1 MIEHDIPVEFWQ
13 RHRLVPL
20 SQEGGRVTV
29 GVDESTPMEVLEDV
43 RLTLNKD
50 VRPVRMSAAEIDDAL
65 RRLVLKADTDSPGI
79 DEADDEGSVSLDAS
93 SDLMGDAAGAP
104 VVRLINSMFL
114 RAMQTGSSDIHIEPF
129 EEDTIVRMRIDGV
142 LHETARVPRSRHP
155 QIAARLKVMSKLD
168 LAESRR
174 PQDGRLHVHSGDRH
188 IDVRLSTVPTLHGE
202 RIVMRLL
209 EKNMELLSLEQ
220 VGMLSDT
227 DKAINEILSH
237 PYGLFLVT
245 GPTGSGKTTTL
256 YSVLDKLRSPT
267 CNLISIEDPV
277 EYRVQGVG
285 QIQVNEKIGLTF
297 ANGLRSV
304 LRQDPD
310 VLMVG
315 EIRDPETADIAVH
328 AALTGHMVLST
339 LHTNDAPA
347 AATRLVDLGV
357 PSYLLSSCLVG
368 VLAQR
373 LVRKLCPECKTPYKL
388 TDIDVKRLGLR
399 SDVVGRSVYEPG
411 GCDKCLQT
419 GYKGRTG
426 VFELMKVD
434 EELASLIARS
444 EDARQLRQSAR
455 KNGMRTL
462 MEDAARKVIQ
472 GVTSREEAM
481 RVTKAI

>member
-1 MIEHDIPVEFWQ
+1 MTEQIPVEFWQ
-13 RHRLVPL
+13 RHRIVPV
-20 SQEGGRVTV
+20 SSEEDRMTV
-29 GVDESTPMEVLEDV
+29 GIDESTPVEVLEDI

-50 VRPVRMSAAEIDDAL
+50 VRPVRMTAEEIDEAL
-65 RRLVLKADTDSPGI
+65 RRLVLSSGQPGI
-79 DEADDEGSVSLDAS
+79 EEENEEGIRLDAS

-114 RAMQTGSSDIHIEPF
+114 RAMQTRASDIHIEPF
-129 EEDTIVRMRIDGV
+129 EDDTIIRMRIDGV
-142 LHETARVPRSRHP
+142 LHETTRVPRSRHS
-155 QIAARLKVMSKLD
+155 QISARLKVMSKLD

-174 PQDGRLHVHSGDRH
+174 PQDGRLQVHSGERH
-188 IDVRLSTVPTLHGE
+188 IDVRLSVVPTLHGE
-202 RIVMRLL
+202 RLVMRLL

-220 VGMLSDT
+220 VGMLRDT
-227 DKAINEILSH
+227 EESINEILGH

-267 CNLISIEDPV
+267 ANVITIEDPV
-277 EYRVQGVG
+277 EYRVTGVG

-297 ANGLRSV
+297 ASGLRSV

-315 EIRDPETADIAVH
+315 EIRDPETAEIAVH

-347 AATRLVDLGV
+347 AATRMVDLGV
-357 PSYLLSSCLVG
+357 PAYLLSSCLVG

-373 LVRKLCPECKTPYKL
+373 LVRRLCTDCRTPYDL
-388 TDIDVKRLGLR
+388 TENDVKRLGLR
-399 SDVVGRSVYEPG
+399 PDLAGRQVYEPK
-411 GCDKCLQT
+411 GCEKCLQT
-419 GYKGRTG
+419 GYRGRVG
-426 VFELMKVD
+426 VFELMTVG
-434 EELASLIARS
+434 EELASQIARS
-444 EDARQLRQSAR
+444 DDARSLRTSAR
-455 KNGMRTL
+455 QHGMRTL

-472 GVTSREEAM
+472 GATSRDEAF

>member
-1 MIEHDIPVEFWQ
+1 MIETGIPVEFWQ

-20 SQEGGRVTV
+20 SQENGRITV
-29 GVDESTPMEVLEDV
+29 GMDESTPVEVLEDV
-43 RLTLNKD
+43 RLALSKD
-50 VRPVRMSAAEIDDAL
+50 VRPVRLSADEIDDAL
-65 RRLVLKADTDSPGI
+65 RRLVLNTDAPGI
-79 DEADDEGSVSLDAS
+79 EEDDDENSVSLDAS

-114 RAMQTGSSDIHIEPF
+114 RAMQTGASDIHIEPF
-129 EEDTIVRMRIDGV
+129 EDDTIVRMRVDGV
-142 LHETARVPRSRHP
+142 LHETTRVPRSRHT

-202 RIVMRLL
+202 RLVMRLL
-209 EKNMELLSLEQ
+209 EKNMELLSLGQ
-220 VGMLSDT
+220 VGMFEDT
-227 DKAINEILSH
+227 EQTINEILDH

-277 EYRVQGVG
+277 EYRVSGVG

-297 ANGLRSV
+297 ASGLRSV

-315 EIRDPETADIAVH
+315 EIRDPETAEIAVH

-373 LVRKLCPECKTPYKL
+373 LVRRLCPNCKTPTNL
-388 TDIDVKRLGLR
+388 TDVDVKRLGLKA
-399 SDVVGRSVYEPG
+399 DLAGRQVYDPG
-411 GCDKCLQT
+411 GCEKCLQT

-426 VFELMKVD
+426 VFELMNVG

-444 EDARQLRQSAR
+444 EDARALRTAAR
-455 KNGMRTL
+455 KHGMRTL
-462 MEDAARKVIQ
+462 MEDAARKVVQ
-472 GVTSREEAM
+472 GMTSREEAM

>member
-1 MIEHDIPVEFWQ
+1 MNDLSIPVEFWQ

-20 SQEGGRVTV
+20 NQEDGRLTV
-29 GVDESTPMEVLEDV
+29 GIDESTPVEVLEDV
-43 RLTLNKD
+43 RLALNKD
-50 VRPVRMSAAEIDDAL
+50 VRPVRMSAEEIDDAL
-65 RRLVLKADTDSPGI
+65 RRLVLDTESPGI
-79 DEADDEGSVSLDAS
+79 DEADGENSVQLDTS

-104 VVRLINSMFL
+104 VIRLINSMFL
-114 RAMQTGSSDIHIEPF
+114 RAMQTGASDIHIEPF
-129 EEDTIVRMRIDGV
+129 EDDTVVRMRVDGV
-142 LHETARVPRSRHP
+142 LHETTRVPRSRHP

-202 RIVMRLL
+202 RLVMRLL
-209 EKNMELLSLEQ
+209 EKNMELLSLGQ
-220 VGMLSDT
+220 VGMLQDT
-227 DKAINEILSH
+227 EEIINEILGH

-256 YSVLDKLRSPT
+256 YSVLDKLRSPD
-267 CNLISIEDPV
+267 CNLITIEDPV
-277 EYRVQGVG
+277 EYRVNGVG
-285 QIQVNEKIGLTF
+285 QIQVHDKIGLTF
-297 ANGLRSV
+297 ASGLRAV

-315 EIRDPETADIAVH
+315 EIRDPETAEIAVH

-357 PSYLLSSCLVG
+357 PTYLLSSCLVG

-373 LVRKLCPECKTPYKL
+373 LVRKLCVHCKVPSKL
-388 TDIDVKRLGLR
+388 TETDTKKLGLK
-399 SDVVGRSVYEPG
+399 SNLVGRQIYEPG
-411 GCDKCLQT
+411 GCEDCLQT

-426 VFELMKVD
+426 VFELMNVG
-434 EELASLIARS
+434 EEVASMIARS
-444 EDARQLRQSAR
+444 DDARQLRKVAR
-455 KNGMRTL
+455 SQGMRTL
-462 MEDAARKVIQ
+462 MEDAARKVLHGI
-472 GVTSREEAM
+472 TSREEAM

>member
-1 MIEHDIPVEFWQ
+1 MIDTGIPVEFWQ

-20 SQEGGRVTV
+20 SQENGRITV
-29 GVDESTPMEVLEDV
+29 GMDESTPVEVLEDV
-43 RLTLNKD
+43 RLALSKD
-50 VRPVRMSAAEIDDAL
+50 VRPVRLSAEEIDDAL
-65 RRLVLKADTDSPGI
+65 RRMVLNTDAPGI
-79 DEADDEGSVSLDAS
+79 EEADDENSVSLDAS

-104 VVRLINSMFL
+104 VVRLINSIFL
-114 RAMQTGSSDIHIEPF
+114 RAMQTGASDIHIEPF
-129 EEDTIVRMRIDGV
+129 EDDTIVRMRVDGV
-142 LHETARVPRSRHP
+142 LHETTRIPRSRHT

-188 IDVRLSTVPTLHGE
+188 VDVRLSTVPTLHGE
-202 RIVMRLL
+202 RLVMRLL

-220 VGMLSDT
+220 VGMFGDT
-227 DKAINEILSH
+227 EQSINEILGH

-277 EYRVQGVG
+277 EYRVSGVG

-297 ANGLRSV
+297 ASGLRSV

-315 EIRDPETADIAVH
+315 EIRDPETAEIAVH

-373 LVRKLCPECKTPYKL
+373 LVRRLCPECKQPIKL
-388 TDIDVKRLGLR
+388 SESDVKRLGLNI
-399 SDVVGRSVYEPG
+399 DLVGRTAYDPG
-411 GCDKCLQT
+411 GCEKCLQT

-426 VFELMKVD
+426 VFELLKI
-434 EELASLIARS
+434 EEDLASLVARS
-444 EDARQLRQSAR
+444 EDARTLRSAAR
-455 KNGMRTL
+455 KLGMRTL
-462 MEDAARKVIQ
+462 MEDAARKVVQ
-472 GVTSREEAM
+472 GMTSRDEAM

>member
-1 MIEHDIPVEFWQ
+1 MIEADIPVEFWQ

-20 SQEGGRVTV
+20 TTENGRLLV
-29 GVDESTPMEVLEDV
+29 GMDESTPIEVLEDV
-43 RLTLNKD
+43 RLTLSKD
-50 VRPVRMSAAEIDDAL
+50 VRPVMMSTEEIDDAL
-65 RRLVLKADTDSPGI
+65 RRLVLDTDSPTI
-79 DEADDEGSVSLDAS
+79 EENDEDNSVRLDAS

-114 RAMQTGSSDIHIEPF
+114 RAMQTRASDIHIEPF
-129 EEDTIVRMRIDGV
+129 EDDTIIRMRVDGI
-142 LHETARVPRSRHP
+142 LHETTRVPRSRHS

-174 PQDGRLHVHSGDRH
+174 PQDGRLHVHSGERH
-188 IDVRLSTVPTLHGE
+188 IDVRLSTVPTLYGE
-202 RIVMRLL
+202 RLVMRLL
-209 EKNMELLSLEQ
+209 EKNLELLSLGQ
-220 VGMLSDT
+220 VGMMSDT
-227 DKAINEILSH
+227 EENINEILAH

-256 YSVLDKLRSPT
+256 YSVLDKLRSPA
-267 CNLISIEDPV
+267 CNLITIEDPV
-277 EYRVQGVG
+277 EYRVAGVG
-285 QIQVNEKIGLTF
+285 QIQVNDKIGLTF
-297 ANGLRSV
+297 ASGLRSV

-315 EIRDPETADIAVH
+315 EIRDPETAEIAVH

-373 LVRKLCPECKTPYKL
+373 LVRKLCEDCKVSIQL
-388 TDIDVKRLGLR
+388 SESDVRRLGLKA
-399 SDVVGRSVYEPG
+399 DLVGRKAYDAG
-411 GCDKCLQT
+411 GCERCLQT
-419 GYKGRTG
+419 GYLGRTG
-426 VFELMKVD
+426 VFELMNIGED
-434 EELASLIARS
+434 LASLIARS
-444 EDARQLRQSAR
+444 EDARTLRQSAR

-462 MEDAARKVIQ
+462 MEDAARKVVQ
-472 GVTSREEAM
+472 GSTSREEAF

>member
-1 MIEHDIPVEFWQ
+1 MIQTEIPVEFWQ

-20 SQEGGRVTV
+20 SQENGRLTV
-29 GVDESTPMEVLEDV
+29 GVDESTPIEVLEDV

-50 VRPVRMSAAEIDDAL
+50 VRPVRMSTEEIDDAL
-65 RRLVLKADTDSPGI
+65 RRLVLNTDAPAI
-79 DEADDEGSVSLDAS
+79 EEDVDNVSVSLDAS

-114 RAMQTGSSDIHIEPF
+114 RAMQTGASDIHIEPF
-129 EEDTIVRMRIDGV
+129 EEDTVVRMRIDGM
-142 LHETARVPRSRHP
+142 LHETTRVPRSRHS
-155 QIAARLKVMSKLD
+155 QIAARPKLD

-174 PQDGRLHVHSGDRH
+174 PQDGRLHVHSGERH

-202 RIVMRLL
+202 RLVMRLL
-209 EKNMELLSLEQ
+209 EKNLELLSLEQ
-220 VGMLSDT
+220 VGMLNDT
-227 DKAINEILSH
+227 EVIINEILDH

-256 YSVLDKLRSPT
+256 YSVLDKLRSPD
-267 CNLISIEDPV
+267 CNLITIEDPV
-277 EYRVQGVG
+277 EYRVAGVG

-297 ANGLRSV
+297 ASGLRSV

-315 EIRDPETADIAVH
+315 EIRDPETADIAIH

-373 LVRKLCPECKTPYKL
+373 LVRKLCPECKRPTEL
-388 TDIDVKRLGLR
+388 TKNDTKRLGLR
-399 SDVVGRSVYEPG
+399 EDLAGRTAYEPG
-411 GCDKCLQT
+411 GCEKCLQT
-419 GYKGRTG
+419 GYRGRTG
-426 VFELMKVD
+426 VFELMRVD
-434 EELASLIARS
+434 EDLASLIARS
-444 EDARQLRQSAR
+444 EDARTLRTTAR
-455 KNGMRTL
+455 KHGMLSL

>member
-1 MIEHDIPVEFWQ
+1 MNTEIPVEFWQ

-20 SQEGGRVTV
+20 SQENGRLTV
-29 GVDESTPMEVLEDV
+29 GIDESTPIEVLEDV

-50 VRPVRMSAAEIDDAL
+50 VRPVRMSTEEIDDAL
-65 RRLVLKADTDSPGI
+65 RRLVLNTESPGI
-79 DEADDEGSVSLDAS
+79 EEDENDNSVSLDAS

-114 RAMQTGSSDIHIEPF
+114 RAMQTGASDIHIEPF
-129 EEDTIVRMRIDGV
+129 EDDTVVRMRVDGM
-142 LHETARVPRSRHP
+142 LHETTRVPRSRHS

-174 PQDGRLHVHSGDRH
+174 PQDGRLHVHSGERH

-202 RIVMRLL
+202 RLVMRLL
-209 EKNMELLSLEQ
+209 EKNLELLSLGQ
-220 VGMLSDT
+220 VGMLNDT
-227 DKAINEILSH
+227 EQIINEILDH

-256 YSVLDKLRSPT
+256 YSVLDKLRSPE
-267 CNLISIEDPV
+267 CNLITIEDPV
-277 EYRVQGVG
+277 EYRVSGVG

-297 ANGLRSV
+297 ASGLRSV

-315 EIRDPETADIAVH
+315 EIRDPETADIAIH

-373 LVRKLCPECKTPYKL
+373 LVRKLCPLCKQESKL
-388 TDIDVKRLGLR
+388 TLNDTKRLGLR
-399 SDVVGRSVYEPG
+399 EDLAGRSIFEPS
-411 GCDKCLQT
+411 GCEKCLQT
-419 GYKGRTG
+419 GYRGRTG
-426 VFELMKVD
+426 VFELMKVE

-444 EDARQLRQSAR
+444 EDARQLRTSAR
-455 KNGMRTL
+455 KHGMLSL

>member
-1 MIEHDIPVEFWQ
+1 MTDNEIPVEFWQ

-20 SQEGGRVTV
+20 STENGRITV
-29 GVDESTPMEVLEDV
+29 GIDESTPVEVLEDV

-50 VRPVRMSAAEIDDAL
+50 VRPLRMTSEEIDDAL
-65 RRLVLKADTDSPGI
+65 RRLVLNAEAPSI
-79 DEADDEGSVSLDAS
+79 DENEDDNAVRLDTS

-114 RAMQTGSSDIHIEPF
+114 RAMQTRASDIHIEPF
-129 EEDTIVRMRIDGV
+129 EDDTVVRMRVDGV
-142 LHETARVPRSRHP
+142 LHETTRVPRSRHS

-174 PQDGRLHVHSGDRH
+174 PQDGRLHVHSGERH
-188 IDVRLSTVPTLHGE
+188 IDVRLSVVPTLHGE
-202 RIVMRLL
+202 RLVMRLL

-220 VGMLSDT
+220 VGMLNDT
-227 DKAINEILSH
+227 ERTINEILGH

-267 CNLISIEDPV
+267 ANVITIEDPV
-277 EYRVQGVG
+277 EYRVSGVG

-297 ANGLRSV
+297 ASGLRSV

-315 EIRDPETADIAVH
+315 EIRDPETAEIAVH

-347 AATRLVDLGV
+347 AAIRMVDLGV
-357 PSYLLSSCLVG
+357 PPYLLSSCLVG

-373 LVRKLCPECKTPYKL
+373 LVRKLCPECRKPVDLLESDT
-388 TDIDVKRLGLR
+388 KRLGLR
-399 SDVVGRSVYEPG
+399 ADLAGRRVYDPG
-411 GCDKCLQT
+411 GCEKCLQT
-419 GYKGRTG
+419 GYRGRTG
-426 VFELMKVD
+426 VFELMNVG
-434 EELASLIARS
+434 EELASQVARS
-444 EDARQLRQSAR
+444 DDARILRQSAR
-455 KNGMRTL
+455 QAGMTTL

-472 GVTSREEAM
+472 GITSREEAF

>member
-1 MIEHDIPVEFWQ
+1 MIEAEIPVEFWQ

-20 SQEGGRVTV
+20 TTENGRLLV
-29 GVDESTPMEVLEDV
+29 GMDESTPIEVLEDV
-43 RLTLNKD
+43 RLTLSKD
-50 VRPVRMSAAEIDDAL
+50 VRPVMMSTEEIDDAL
-65 RRLVLKADTDSPGI
+65 RRLVLDTDSPTI
-79 DEADDEGSVSLDAS
+79 EENEEDNSVRLDAS

-114 RAMQTGSSDIHIEPF
+114 RAMQTRASDIHIEPF
-129 EEDTIVRMRIDGV
+129 EDDTIIRMRVDGI
-142 LHETARVPRSRHP
+142 LHETTRVPRSRHS

-174 PQDGRLHVHSGDRH
+174 PQDGRLHVHSGERH
-188 IDVRLSTVPTLHGE
+188 IDVRLSTVPTLYGE
-202 RIVMRLL
+202 RLVMRLL
-209 EKNMELLSLEQ
+209 EKNLELLSLGQ

-227 DKAINEILSH
+227 EENINEILAH

-267 CNLISIEDPV
+267 CNLITIEDPV
-277 EYRVQGVG
+277 EYRVSGVG
-285 QIQVNEKIGLTF
+285 QIQVNDKIGLTF
-297 ANGLRSV
+297 ASGLRSV

-315 EIRDPETADIAVH
+315 EIRDPETAEIAVH

-373 LVRKLCPECKTPYKL
+373 LVRKLCEDCKVAIQL
-388 TDIDVKRLGLR
+388 SESDIRRLGLK
-399 SDVVGRSVYEPG
+399 SDLVGRKVYDAG
-411 GCDKCLQT
+411 GCEKCLQT
-419 GYKGRTG
+419 GYLGRTG
-426 VFELMKVD
+426 VFELMNIGED
-434 EELASLIARS
+434 LASLIARS
-444 EDARQLRQSAR
+444 EDARTLRQVAR

-462 MEDAARKVIQ
+462 MEDAARKVVQ
-472 GVTSREEAM
+472 GSTSREEAF

>member
-1 MIEHDIPVEFWQ
+1 MTDKEIPVEFWQ

-20 SQEGGRVTV
+20 STENGRVTV
-29 GVDESTPMEVLEDV
+29 GIDESTPVEVLEDV

-50 VRPVRMSAAEIDDAL
+50 VRPVRMTTEEIDDAL
-65 RRLVLKADTDSPGI
+65 RRLVLNSDAPTI
-79 DEADDEGSVSLDAS
+79 DEEIDENSVRLDAS

-114 RAMQTGSSDIHIEPF
+114 RAMQTRASDIHIEPF
-129 EEDTIVRMRIDGV
+129 EDDTIVRMRVDGV
-142 LHETARVPRSRHP
+142 LHEITRVPRSRHS
-155 QIAARLKVMSKLD
+155 QIAARLKVMSRLD

-188 IDVRLSTVPTLHGE
+188 IDVRLSVAPTLHGE
-202 RIVMRLL
+202 RLVMRLL
-209 EKNMELLSLEQ
+209 EKNMELLSLGQ
-220 VGMLSDT
+220 VGMMDDT
-227 DKAINEILSH
+227 EQVINEILEH

-256 YSVLDKLRSPT
+256 YSVLDKLRTPT
-267 CNLISIEDPV
+267 CNLITIEDPV
-277 EYRVQGVG
+277 EYRVSGVG
-285 QIQVNEKIGLTF
+285 QIQVNDKIGLTF
-297 ANGLRSV
+297 ASGLRSV

-315 EIRDPETADIAVH
+315 EIRDPETAEIAVH

-347 AATRLVDLGV
+347 AATRMVDLGV

-373 LVRKLCPECKTPYKL
+373 LVRRLCMECRKPVSMTQV
-388 TDIDVKRLGLR
+388 DVNRLGL
-399 SDVVGRSVYEPG
+399 SKDLVGQQIYEPG
-411 GCDKCLQT
+411 GCEKCLQT

-426 VFELMKVD
+426 VFELMNVG
-434 EELASLIARS
+434 EELASQIARS
-444 EDARQLRQSAR
+444 DDARTLRQSAR
-455 KNGMRTL
+455 QHGMLTL
-462 MEDAARKVIQ
+462 MEDAARKVLQ
-472 GVTSREEAM
+472 GQTSREEAF

>member
-1 MIEHDIPVEFWQ
+1 MDLEIPVEFWQ

-20 SQEGGRVTV
+20 NQEGGRITV
-29 GVDESTPMEVLEDV
+29 GIDESTPIEVLEDV

-50 VRPVRMSAAEIDDAL
+50 VRPVRMSADEIDDAL
-65 RRLVLKADTDSPGI
+65 RRLVLNADAPSI
-79 DEADDEGSVSLDAS
+79 DEENDENSVSLDQS

-114 RAMQTGSSDIHIEPF
+114 RAMQTGASDIHIEPF
-129 EEDTIVRMRIDGV
+129 EDETVVRMRVDGM
-142 LHETARVPRSRHP
+142 LHETTRVPRSRHS

-174 PQDGRLHVHSGDRH
+174 PQDGRLHVHSGERH

-202 RIVMRLL
+202 RLVMRLL
-209 EKNMELLSLEQ
+209 EKNMELLSLGQ
-220 VGMLSDT
+220 VGMLRDT
-227 DKAINEILSH
+227 EETINEILAH

-256 YSVLDKLRSPT
+256 YSVLDKLRSPD
-267 CNLISIEDPV
+267 CNLITIEDPV

-297 ANGLRSV
+297 ASGLRSV

-315 EIRDPETADIAVH
+315 EIRDPETAEIAIH

-347 AATRLVDLGV
+347 AASRLVDLGV

-373 LVRKLCPECKTPYKL
+373 LLRRLCPECKKETRL
-388 TDIDVKRLGLR
+388 SEIDVRRLGLK
-399 SDVVGRSVYEPG
+399 DDYVGHAVYEPG
-411 GCDKCLQT
+411 GCEKCLQR
-419 GYKGRTG
+419 GYRGRTG
-426 VFELMKVD
+426 VFELMNVGED
-434 EELASLIARS
+434 LASLIARS
-444 EDARQLRQSAR
+444 EDARMLRSSAR
-455 KNGMRTL
+455 KMGMLTL
-462 MEDAARKVIQ
+462 MEDAARKVIK
-472 GVTSREEAM
+472 GITSTEEAM

>member
-1 MIEHDIPVEFWQ
+1 MKDLDIPVEFWQ

-20 SQEGGRVTV
+20 NEDGGRFTV
-29 GVDESTPMEVLEDV
+29 GIDDSTPLEVLEDV

-50 VRPVRMSAAEIDDAL
+50 VRPVRMSSEEIDDAL
-65 RRLVLKADTDSPGI
+65 RRLVLDTDSPSI
-79 DEADDEGSVSLDAS
+79 EEDETENSLSLDTS

-104 VVRLINSMFL
+104 VVRLINSTFL
-114 RAMQTGSSDIHIEPF
+114 RAMQTGASDIHIEPF
-129 EEDTIVRMRIDGV
+129 EDDTVIRMRVDGM
-142 LHETARVPRSRHP
+142 LHETTRVPRSRHS

-202 RIVMRLL
+202 RLVMRLL
-209 EKNMELLSLEQ
+209 EKNMELLSLGQ
-220 VGMLSDT
+220 VGMLDDTESD
-227 DKAINEILSH
+227 INEILGH

-256 YSVLDKLRSPT
+256 YSVLDKLRAPDK
-267 CNLISIEDPV
+267 NLITIEDPV
-277 EYRVQGVG
+277 EYRVSGVG
-285 QIQVNEKIGLTF
+285 QIQVNDKIGVTF
-297 ANGLRSV
+297 ASGLRSV

-315 EIRDPETADIAVH
+315 EIRDPETADIAIH

-373 LVRKLCPECKTPYKL
+373 LVRRLCPACKIPVKL
-388 TDIDVKRLGLR
+388 TEIDVRRLGLKPELI
-399 SDVVGRSVYEPG
+399 GRTVYDPG
-411 GCDKCLQT
+411 GCEKCLNR
-419 GYKGRTG
+419 GYRGRTG
-426 VFELMKVD
+426 IFELMKVD

-455 KNGMRTL
+455 RSGMRTL

>member
-1 MIEHDIPVEFWQ
+1 MMDLEIPVEFWQ

-20 SQEGGRVTV
+20 SQEGGRITV
-29 GVDESTPMEVLEDV
+29 GIDESTPMEVLEDV

-50 VRPVRMSAAEIDDAL
+50 VRPVRMSADEIDDAL
-65 RRLVLKADTDSPGI
+65 RRLVLNADEPGI
-79 DEADDEGSVSLDAS
+79 TEDEDNLSVSLDAS

-114 RAMQTGSSDIHIEPF
+114 RAMQTGASDIHIEPF
-129 EEDTIVRMRIDGV
+129 EEETVVRMRVDGM
-142 LHETARVPRSRHP
+142 LHETTRVPRSRHS

-174 PQDGRLHVHSGDRH
+174 PQDGRLHVHSGERH

-202 RIVMRLL
+202 RLVMRLL
-209 EKNMELLSLEQ
+209 EKNLELLSLEQ
-220 VGMLSDT
+220 VGMLNDT
-227 DKAINEILSH
+227 EETINEILAH

-256 YSVLDKLRSPT
+256 YSVLDKLRSPD
-267 CNLISIEDPV
+267 CNLITIEDPV

-297 ANGLRSV
+297 ASGLRSV

-315 EIRDPETADIAVH
+315 EIRDPETAEIAIH

-347 AATRLVDLGV
+347 AATRLIDLGV

-373 LVRKLCPECKTPYKL
+373 LVRKLCPKCKVPSKL
-388 TDIDVKRLGLR
+388 TEFDIKRLGLK
-399 SDVVGRSVYEPG
+399 DEFIGHTAYEPG
-411 GCDKCLQT
+411 GCPACLER
-419 GYKGRTG
+419 GYRGRTG
-426 VFELMKVD
+426 VFELMNVD
-434 EELASLIARS
+434 EELASLVARS
-444 EDARQLRQSAR
+444 EDARELRAAAR
-455 KNGMRTL
+455 RLGMRTL
-462 MEDAARKVIQ
+462 MEDAAAKVVQ
-472 GVTSREEAM
+472 GTTSREEAM

>member
-1 MIEHDIPVEFWQ
+1 MIEQTIPVEFWQ

-20 SQEGGRVTV
+20 NTEGNRITV
-29 GVDESTPMEVLEDV
+29 GIDESTPVEVLEDV

-50 VRPVRMSAAEIDDAL
+50 VRPVRMSSEEIDDAL
-65 RRLVLKADTDSPGI
+65 RRLVLNTDAPAI
-79 DEADDEGSVSLDAS
+79 EEDEEASVRLDVS
-93 SDLMGDAAGAP
+93 SDLMGDSAGAP

-114 RAMQTGSSDIHIEPF
+114 RAMQTRASDIHIEPF
-129 EEDTIVRMRIDGV
+129 EDETVVRMRVDGL
-142 LHETARVPRSRHP
+142 LHETTRVPRSRHS

-188 IDVRLSTVPTLHGE
+188 IDVRLSCVPTLHGE
-202 RIVMRLL
+202 RLVMRLL
-209 EKNMELLSLEQ
+209 EKNMELLSLGQ

-227 DKAINEILSH
+227 EKAINEILDH

-256 YSVLDKLRSPT
+256 YSVLDKLRSPS
-267 CNLISIEDPV
+267 CNLITIEDPV
-277 EYRVQGVG
+277 EYRVGGVG

-297 ANGLRSV
+297 ASGLRSV

-315 EIRDPETADIAVH
+315 EIRDPDTAEIAVH

-373 LVRKLCPECKTPYKL
+373 LVRKLCEQCKKQARL
-388 TDIDVKRLGLR
+388 SESDVKRLGLR
-399 SDVVGRSVYEPG
+399 ADLAGRAIFEPG
-411 GCDKCLQT
+411 GCEACLDT
-419 GYKGRTG
+419 GYLGRTG
-426 VFELMKVD
+426 VFELMTVG
-434 EELASLIARS
+434 EEMSSLIARS
-444 EDARQLRQSAR
+444 EDARSLRSAAR
-455 KNGMRTL
+455 KSGMRTL
-462 MEDAARKVIQ
+462 MEDAARKVVQ
-472 GVTSREEAM
+472 GITSRDEAF

>member
-1 MIEHDIPVEFWQ
+1 MNQTEIPIEFWQ

-20 SQEGGRVTV
+20 NDEEDRITV
-29 GVDESTPMEVLEDV
+29 GIDESTPVEVLEDV
-43 RLTLNKD
+43 RLTLKKD
-50 VRPVRMSAAEIDDAL
+50 VRPVRMTVDEIDDAL
-65 RRLVLKADTDSPGI
+65 RRLVLKTDAPGI
-79 DEADDEGSVSLDAS
+79 DEEADENSVSLDAS

-114 RAMQTGSSDIHIEPF
+114 RAMQTGASDIHVEPF
-129 EEDTIVRMRIDGV
+129 EEETIVRMRIDGV
-142 LHETARVPRSRHP
+142 LHETTRVPRSRHS

-174 PQDGRLHVHSGDRH
+174 PQDGRLHVHSGERH

-202 RIVMRLL
+202 RLVMRLL
-209 EKNMELLSLEQ
+209 EKSTELLSLEQ
-220 VGMLSDT
+220 VGMFPDT
-227 DKAINEILSH
+227 EAAITEILGH

-256 YSVLDKLRSPT
+256 YSVLDKLRAPT
-267 CNLISIEDPV
+267 CNLITIEDPV
-277 EYRVQGVG
+277 EYRVSGVG
-285 QIQVNEKIGLTF
+285 QIQVNSKIGLTF
-297 ANGLRSV
+297 ASGLRSV

-315 EIRDPETADIAVH
+315 EIRDPETAEIAVH

-373 LVRKLCPECKTPYKL
+373 LVRRLCADCKRPVKMKSN
-388 TDIDVKRLGLR
+388 DVKRLGLK
-399 SDVVGRSVYEPG
+399 SDLEGRTIFEPG

-426 VFELMKVD
+426 VFELMTVG
-434 EELASLIARS
+434 EELGSRIARS
-444 EDARQLRQSAR
+444 DDARELRVAAR
-455 KNGMRTL
+455 KQGMRTL
-462 MEDAARKVIQ
+462 MEDAARKVLQ
-472 GVTSREEAM
+472 GSTSLEEAF

>member
-1 MIEHDIPVEFWQ
+1 MIDKEIPVEFWQ

-20 SQEGGRVTV
+20 STENGRITV
-29 GVDESTPMEVLEDV
+29 GIDESTPVEVLEDV

-50 VRPVRMSAAEIDDAL
+50 VRPVRMTTEEIDDAL
-65 RRLVLKADTDSPGI
+65 RRLVLNSDAPSI
-79 DEADDEGSVSLDAS
+79 DEENDENSVRLDAS

-114 RAMQTGSSDIHIEPF
+114 RAMQTRASDIHIEPF
-129 EEDTIVRMRIDGV
+129 EEDTIVRMRVDGV
-142 LHETARVPRSRHP
+142 LHEITRVPRSRHS
-155 QIAARLKVMSKLD
+155 QISARLKVMSKLD

-188 IDVRLSTVPTLHGE
+188 IDVRLSVAPTLHGE
-202 RIVMRLL
+202 RLVMRLL
-209 EKNMELLSLEQ
+209 EKNMELLSLGQ
-220 VGMLSDT
+220 VGMMDDT
-227 DKAINEILSH
+227 EGVINEILEH

-256 YSVLDKLRSPT
+256 YSVLDKLRTPT
-267 CNLISIEDPV
+267 CNLITIEDPV
-277 EYRVQGVG
+277 EYRVSGVG
-285 QIQVNEKIGLTF
+285 QIQVNDKIGLTF
-297 ANGLRSV
+297 AAGLRSV

-315 EIRDPETADIAVH
+315 EIRDPETAEIAVH

-347 AATRLVDLGV
+347 AATRMVDLGV

-373 LVRKLCPECKTPYKL
+373 LVRQLCMECRRPVDMTQV
-388 TDIDVKRLGLR
+388 DVNRLGL
-399 SDVVGRSVYEPG
+399 GKELIGKQIYEPG
-411 GCDKCLQT
+411 GCEKCLQT

-426 VFELMKVD
+426 VFELMNVG
-434 EELASLIARS
+434 EELASQIARS
-444 EDARQLRQSAR
+444 DDARMLRQSAR
-455 KNGMRTL
+455 QHGMRTL
-462 MEDAARKVIQ
+462 MEDAARKVLQ
-472 GVTSREEAM
+472 GKTSREEAF

>member
-1 MIEHDIPVEFWQ
+1 MTDKEIPVEFWQ

-20 SQEGGRVTV
+20 STENGRVTV
-29 GVDESTPMEVLEDV
+29 GIDESTPVEVLEDV

-50 VRPVRMSAAEIDDAL
+50 VRPVRMTTEEIDDAL
-65 RRLVLKADTDSPGI
+65 RRLVLNSDAPTI
-79 DEADDEGSVSLDAS
+79 DEEIDENSVRLDAS

-114 RAMQTGSSDIHIEPF
+114 RAMQTRASDIHIEPF
-129 EEDTIVRMRIDGV
+129 EDDTIVRMRVDGV
-142 LHETARVPRSRHP
+142 LHEITRVPRSRHS
-155 QIAARLKVMSKLD
+155 QIAARLKVMSRLD

-188 IDVRLSTVPTLHGE
+188 IDVRLSVAPTLHGE
-202 RIVMRLL
+202 RLVMRLL
-209 EKNMELLSLEQ
+209 EKNMELLSLGQ
-220 VGMLSDT
+220 VGMMDDT
-227 DKAINEILSH
+227 EQVINEILEH

-256 YSVLDKLRSPT
+256 YSVLDKLRTPT
-267 CNLISIEDPV
+267 CNLITIEDPV
-277 EYRVQGVG
+277 EYRVSGVG
-285 QIQVNEKIGLTF
+285 QIQVNDKIGLTF
-297 ANGLRSV
+297 ASGLRSV

-315 EIRDPETADIAVH
+315 EIRDPETAEIAVH

-347 AATRLVDLGV
+347 AATRMVDLGV

-373 LVRKLCPECKTPYKL
+373 LVRRLCMECRKPVSMTQV
-388 TDIDVKRLGLR
+388 DVNRLGL
-399 SDVVGRSVYEPG
+399 SKDLVGQQIYEPG
-411 GCDKCLQT
+411 GCEKCLQT

-426 VFELMKVD
+426 VFELMNVG
-434 EELASLIARS
+434 EELASQIARS
-444 EDARQLRQSAR
+444 DDARTLRQSAR
-455 KNGMRTL
+455 QHGMRTL
-462 MEDAARKVIQ
+462 MEDAARKVLQ
-472 GVTSREEAM
+472 GQTSREEAF

>member
-1 MIEHDIPVEFWQ
+1 MMETSIPVEFWQ

-20 SQEGGRVTV
+20 NQEGGRITV

-50 VRPVRMSAAEIDDAL
+50 VRPVRLSAEEIDDAL
-65 RRLVLKADTDSPGI
+65 RRLVLNADSPGI
-79 DEADDEGSVSLDAS
+79 EEETDEATVNLDTS

-114 RAMQTGSSDIHIEPF
+114 RAMQTGASDIHIEPF
-129 EEDTIVRMRIDGV
+129 EDDTIVRMRIDGV
-142 LHETARVPRSRHP
+142 LHETTRVPRSRHS

-202 RIVMRLL
+202 RLVMRLL
-209 EKNMELLSLEQ
+209 EKNLELLSLEQ
-220 VGMLSDT
+220 VGMLNDT
-227 DKAINEILSH
+227 EQTINEILDH

-277 EYRVQGVG
+277 EYRVEGVG

-297 ANGLRSV
+297 ASGLRSV

-315 EIRDPETADIAVH
+315 EIRDPETAEIAVH

-347 AATRLVDLGV
+347 AASRLVDLGV

-373 LVRKLCPECKTPYKL
+373 LVRKLCTNCKRPYKL
-388 TDIDVKRLGLR
+388 TDVDVKRLGLR
-399 SDVVGRSVYEPG
+399 GDLAGRSVYEPG
-411 GCDKCLQT
+411 GCEKCLQT

-434 EELASLIARS
+434 EELGSLVARS
-444 EDARQLRQSAR
+444 EDARALRASAR
-455 KNGMRTL
+455 KHGMRTL
-462 MEDAARKVIQ
+462 MEDASRKVVM

>member
-1 MIEHDIPVEFWQ
+1 MTTEKIPIEFWQ

-20 SQEGGRVTV
+20 AAENGRLSV
-29 GVDESTPMEVLEDV
+29 GIDDSTPIEVLEDV
-43 RLTLNKD
+43 RLILEID
-50 VRPVRMSAAEIDDAL
+50 VRPVRMSPEEIDEAL
-65 RRLVLKADTDSPGI
+65 RRLVLDSDAPTIEEG
-79 DEADDEGSVSLDAS
+79 DEEGLLRLDAS

-114 RAMQTGSSDIHIEPF
+114 RAMETRASDIHIEPF
-129 EEDTIVRMRIDGV
+129 EDETIVRMRVDGV
-142 LHETARVPRSRHP
+142 LHETARVPRSRHS

-188 IDVRLSTVPTLHGE
+188 IDVRLSVVPTLYGE
-202 RIVMRLL
+202 RLVMRLL
-209 EKNMELLSLEQ
+209 EKNMELLSLGQ
-220 VGMLSDT
+220 VGMFRDT
-227 DKAINEILSH
+227 EETINEILTH

-267 CNLISIEDPV
+267 CNLITIEDPV
-277 EYRVQGVG
+277 EYRVTGVG
-285 QIQVNEKIGLTF
+285 QIQVNDKIGLTF
-297 ANGLRSV
+297 ASGLRSV

-315 EIRDPETADIAVH
+315 EIRDPETAEIAVH

-373 LVRKLCPECKTPYKL
+373 LVRKLCLECRKPMKL
-388 TDIDVKRLGLR
+388 SESDAKRLGLGLEL
-399 SDVVGRSVYEPG
+399 VGRTIYDPG
-411 GCDKCLQT
+411 GCEACLQT

-426 VFELMKVD
+426 VFELMNVG
-434 EELASLIARS
+434 EELGSQVARS
-444 EDARQLRQSAR
+444 DDARVLRQSAR
-455 KNGMRTL
+455 KLGMRTL
-462 MEDAARKVIQ
+462 MEDAARKVIA
-472 GVTSREEAM
+472 GATSREEAF
-481 RVTKAI
+481 RITKAI

>member
-1 MIEHDIPVEFWQ
+1 MSDKEIPVEFWQ

-20 SQEGGRVTV
+20 STENGRITV
-29 GVDESTPMEVLEDV
+29 GIDESTPVEVLEDV
-43 RLTLNKD
+43 RLTLSKD
-50 VRPVRMSAAEIDDAL
+50 VRPVRMSAEEIDDAL
-65 RRLVLKADTDSPGI
+65 RRLVLNADAPSI
-79 DEADDEGSVSLDAS
+79 DEGDDGTDYKLDSS

-114 RAMQTGSSDIHIEPF
+114 RAMQTRASDIHIEPF
-129 EEDTIVRMRIDGV
+129 EDDTIIRMRVDGV
-142 LHETARVPRSRHP
+142 LHETTRVPRSRHS
-155 QIAARLKVMSKLD
+155 QISARLKVMSKLD

-188 IDVRLSTVPTLHGE
+188 IDVRLSVVPTLHGE
-202 RIVMRLL
+202 RLVMRLL

-220 VGMLSDT
+220 VGMLNDT
-227 DKAINEILSH
+227 EQTINEILEH

-256 YSVLDKLRSPT
+256 YSVLDKLRTPT
-267 CNLISIEDPV
+267 CNLITIEDPV
-277 EYRVQGVG
+277 EYRVSGVG

-297 ANGLRSV
+297 ASGLRSV

-315 EIRDPETADIAVH
+315 EIRDPETAEIAVH

-347 AATRLVDLGV
+347 AAIRMVDLGI

-373 LVRKLCPECKTPYKL
+373 LVRRLCMDCRKPHDL
-388 TDIDVKRLGLR
+388 TEYDVKRLGLKTELI
-399 SDVVGRSVYEPG
+399 GRKVYEPG
-411 GCDKCLQT
+411 GCEKCLQT
-419 GYKGRTG
+419 GYRGRTG
-426 VFELMKVD
+426 VFELMNVN
-434 EELASLIARS
+434 EELASQVARS
-444 EDARQLRQSAR
+444 DDARTLRQSAR
-455 KNGMRTL
+455 QQGMRTL
-462 MEDAARKVIQ
+462 MEDAARKVVQ
-472 GVTSREEAM
+472 GQTSREEAF

>member
-1 MIEHDIPVEFWQ
+1 MIKTEIPVEFWQ

-20 SQEGGRVTV
+20 GQENGRLTV
-29 GVDESTPMEVLEDV
+29 GVDESTPIEVLEDV

-50 VRPVRMSAAEIDDAL
+50 VRPVKMSPEELDDAL
-65 RRLVLKADTDSPGI
+65 RRLVLNTDAPSI
-79 DEADDEGSVSLDAS
+79 EEDDEEGSVSLDAS

-114 RAMQTGSSDIHIEPF
+114 RAMQTGASDIHIEPF
-129 EEDTIVRMRIDGV
+129 EEDTVVRMRIDGM
-142 LHETARVPRSRHP
+142 LHETTRVPRSRHS

-188 IDVRLSTVPTLHGE
+188 IDVRLSSVPTLHGE
-202 RIVMRLL
+202 RLVMRLL

-220 VGMLSDT
+220 VGMLNDT
-227 DKAINEILSH
+227 EKSINEILDH

-256 YSVLDKLRSPT
+256 YSVLDKLRSPD
-267 CNLISIEDPV
+267 CNLITIEDPV
-277 EYRVQGVG
+277 EYRVAGVG

-297 ANGLRSV
+297 ASGLRSV

-315 EIRDPETADIAVH
+315 EIRDPETADIAIH

-373 LVRKLCPECKTPYKL
+373 LVRKLCSHCKKESEL
-388 TDIDVKRLGLR
+388 TKNDTKRLGLR
-399 SDVVGRSVYEPG
+399 EDLAGRTIYEPG
-411 GCDKCLQT
+411 GCEKCLQT
-419 GYKGRTG
+419 GYRGRTG
-426 VFELMKVD
+426 VFELMTVE
-434 EELASLIARS
+434 EELASMIARS
-444 EDARQLRQSAR
+444 EDARALRSAAR
-455 KNGMRTL
+455 KHGMLSL